1 MAEGHSNNDIDDIEM
16 AEEEDGWEYYDD
28 NDVLPDF
35 WQDFITNENDF
46 AQPLDMWL
54 RHFTKPF
61 GQLRTLESSQNNM
74 FLIYI

>member
-1 MAEGHSNNDIDDIEM
+1 MAEGQSNNDIDDIEM

-46 AQPLDMWL
+46 AQPLDIWL

-61 GQLRTLESSQNNM
+61 GQFCLVNERITWMEKI
-74 FLIYI
+74 FV